1 MRKLGGGRSI
11 PNQTKHSENGFV
23 FTYLCGNDRP
33 GYVELDDEYSHNS
46 ISEGW
51 VVTGVPNVT
60 DVHVPTKLTYGG
72 QEFPVLGV
80 QSLCKDAA
88 GGDISAVRHLFV
100 ERGIYYM
107 SEYNSNAYNEWLD
120 KLSSYKVPWSACYI
134 HVPDNKLND
143 AAICWGGENGNGYGL
158 PVFSDKRNYIPG
170 EGLAYQLRFGEKTAY
185 DVDGDGHIDM
195 AINYY
200 PNSSKS
206 IIFLSPTAHKSFP
219 SGCNGNESSP
229 RIEQIA
235 AGNLILMGGSNG
247 FTNLCTG
254 IPYTT
259 KYTHSKQHSIY
270 TALTADFDGD
280 GKKEIISDI
289 CFEDSYIGENYIKVL
304 KLQADG
310 SLMEERMSVTSDTSR
325 IAQRAISDIKASTGG
340 GWNSATNGG
349 SNGNVTSL
357 GQGMFV
363 KSRKP
368 DFELV
373 KSGNAKPQSFT
384 PEQNNEMYVADF
396 NGDGQMDFY
405 FKKSIYYNLGG
416 GEFFKSAHDGRI
428 YSADFN
434 GDGLADFLDFTK
446 DKVNLY
452 ITQTNGSLSAPK
464 TIFSNGKL
472 QNVFFGDFDKDGDV
486 DVLLFV
492 PDGSAN
498 ATYFVFLRN
507 DGKGNFKKKESY
519 IEGIYEVRQSCADYD
534 GDGLY
539 ELYATKSANERTN
552 VLIHIAANLSLST
565 TILPEH
571 YTLFLADFNHDGIT
585 EMVHPKKIYSKSES
599 YIGEEVTCDPL
610 EGASVNTRPDKM
622 NRPQLIYQPNSN
634 QLKITWQRGHDAQTS
649 ACDLTYEL
657 RIGSTPGGNDI
668 MCANALPDGTR
679 RNLLEGEM
687 GRNLQ
692 FFLNT
697 NNLAEGTY
705 YVSVQAIDAG
715 RLGSEWSD
723 EAVYVHKVSAPVIA
737 PIGEGYATS
746 DTLSLRVLNPQA
758 DATYEWILPNAQI
771 TATHAGGREI
781 NAFFTKAG
789 EHPIKVI
796 MHKANGQ
803 DMESN
808 ATSSFILPFR
818 GSAKD
823 KSILTVMVDM
833 DQDGAAEIMTETNL
847 EISPFLKRNPKG
859 EYEKLRLSFNSD
871 FENADAETYLPLDYN
886 RDGFPDFYI
895 DNVNKGNLYIN
906 MAEGDGDYEYEKKA
920 DYEGYIMKYVVDLNN
935 DGYFDILDD
944 RNIPLVNQ
952 GDNLH
957 FSNKNYWDSYLYG
970 AKIVD
975 FYDVNRDGVPDL
987 IWLDGM
993 GKTKVSFKT
1002 PQADITYSKPDIFSG
1017 KELAGVADFN
1027 SDGLVDGYYFDSKA
1041 KQFVIVKGRPQSEW
1055 ICDQE
1060 VRINVKND
1068 RLRCIVDLDNNGFPD
1083 IVLSEQVV
1091 MMYEGF
1097 NYKVID
1103 ISYFENL
1110 DEYHWQPLANGEF
1123 PNGLETKITNQA
1135 PLAPAAVVARQTE
1148 QGLFINW
1155 ADAYD
1160 AETPAKQMRYNVSVK
1175 RQGQTG
1181 DDAFL
1186 ISPMNGLSDKA
1197 TIGSGIYYR
1206 RSTQM
1211 LIPASVLTE
1220 GETYE
1225 VQVQAIDLMGEHSP
1239 MTTPTAVTING
1250 KNFIEVEQATSDL
1263 DIPTTVKYVGPKASS
1278 FSLEATHS
1286 KSVED
1291 LGNGK
1296 YKINWAEAGA
1306 QTVTLKADGNTYT
1319 TQVYVNPSV
1328 DMTIH
1333 LGDGIYMEAPFKV
1346 KVPEAVRRLQ
1356 AANLYFG
1363 NRSDY
1368 SVQYTEGDSI
1378 ATFYFHTDGFVEVVY
1393 DAIVNGERR
1402 VYTAEAYVYRNT
1414 LPQPAIKFVSANG
1427 TNYMLFV
1434 NAPMDGT
1441 VKAIEVSRQNA
1452 LTKQYEV
1459 IGTAN
1464 NGTGKI
1470 RFIDTTCDNT
1480 HQAYSYRVRYVADN
1494 GVQTSESST
1503 THTPLH
1509 LSLNQCAKGIN
1520 LLWNAYE
1527 GLDVDEYIIL
1537 RGTTPKNCQEIARV
1551 DGNMQNYIDATA
1563 STADEYYYAVAFAPS
1578 TADDIIRQSWS
1589 NVVAASDAIAT
1600 QTFANSL
1607 KLTTLESNSQL
1618 SDGQRSLHL
1627 LAVVLPTFTD
1637 ISKISWHIK
1646 NGADVAKLL
1655 PTGELLFTNALGGQ
1669 GSIVV
1674 EAHTLDGSNLTA
1686 QLAIPY
1692 NLSPDVTGI
1701 NNNVIK
1707 ETSDKNGPIR
1717 YYDLTGRQVK
1727 HLVKGHIYITSQ
1739 GEKIIGK

>member
-1 MRKLGGGRSI
+1 M
-11 PNQTKHSENGFV
+11 
-23 FTYLCGNDRP
+23 
-33 GYVELDDEYSHNS
+33 
-46 ISEGW
+46 
-51 VVTGVPNVT
+51 VTGVPNVT

-88 GGDISAVRHLFV
+88 GGKIPAVRHLFV

-143 AAICWGGENGNGYGL
+143 AAICWGSYNNWGYGL

-170 EGLAYQLRFGEKTAY
+170 AGLAYQLRFGEKTAY

-200 PNSSKS
+200 SNRYNLESSE

-219 SGCNGNESSP
+219 SGSTVNESSP

-235 AGNLILMGGSNG
+235 ADNLILMGGGSNG

-259 KYTHSKQHSIY
+259 KYTPSEQHSIY

-280 GKKEIISDI
+280 GKKEIISD
-289 CFEDSYIGENYIKVL
+289 IGENYIKVL

-340 GWNSATNGG
+340 GWSSATSGG

-396 NGDGQMDFY
+396 NGDGLMDFY

-452 ITQTNGSLSAPK
+452 ITQPNGSLSAPK

-492 PDGSAN
+492 PDESAN

-519 IEGIYEVRQSCADYD
+519 IEGTYEVRQSCADYD

-539 ELYATKSANERTN
+539 ELYATELADKKTS

-565 TILPEH
+565 TKLPEY

-585 EMVHPKKIYSKSES
+585 ELVYPKKFYNKSGT
-599 YIGEEVTCDPL
+599 YIGEEVICDPL

-657 RIGSTPGGNDI
+657 RIGSTPGGSDI

-758 DATYEWILPNAQI
+758 GATYEWILPNAQI

-789 EHPIKVI
+789 EHSIKVI

-818 GSAKD
+818 NSSKD
-823 KSILTVMVDM
+823 MITPKVMVDM
-833 DQDGAAEIMTETNL
+833 DQDGVAEIME
-847 EISPFLKRNPKG
+847 EEVGPFLKRNPKG
-859 EYEKLRLSFNSD
+859 EYEKLRLSFN
-871 FENADAETYLPLDYN
+871 ADLSGFYDTYLPLDYN

-895 DNVNKGNLYIN
+895 DIGYKCNLYIN
-906 MAEGDGDYEYEKKA
+906 MAEGDGDYEYEEKA
-920 DYEGYIMKYVVDLNN
+920 DYEGDIAEYVVDLNN
-935 DGYFDILDD
+935 DGYFDMLAYH
-944 RNIPLVNQ
+944 RYYYEPVVNQ

-957 FSNKNYWDSYLYG
+957 FRYLYNDYEG
-970 AKIVD
+970 KIVGL
-975 FYDVNRDGVPDL
+975 YDVNRDGVPDL
-987 IWLDGM
+987 IWHDGM

-1002 PQADITYSKPDIFSG
+1002 PQTDITYSEPYIFSG
-1017 KELAGVADFN
+1017 EELAGVADFN
-1027 SDGLVDGYYFDSKA
+1027 SDGLVDGYYFDSEA
-1041 KQFVIVKGRPQSEW
+1041 KQLVIVKGRPQSEW

-1060 VRINVKND
+1060 VRINVKDDN
-1068 RLRCIVDLDNNGFPD
+1068 LSCIVDLDNNGFPD
-1083 IVLSEQVV
+1083 ILLSKQAI

-1103 ISYFENL
+1103 MGYIGAL

-1123 PNGLETKITNQA
+1123 PNGLKTKITNQA

-1197 TIGSGIYYR
+1197 TIGSGIHYR

-1263 DIPTTVKYVGPKASS
+1263 DTPTTVKYVGPKASS

-1296 YKINWAEAGA
+1296 YRINWAEAGA
-1306 QTVTLKADGNTYT
+1306 QTITLKADGNAYT
-1319 TQVYVNPSV
+1319 TQVNVNPSV
-1328 DMTIH
+1328 DMTLH

-1378 ATFYFHTDGFVEVVY
+1378 ATFYFHTPGFVEVVY
-1393 DAIVNGERR
+1393 NAIVNGERR

-1427 TNYMLFV
+1427 ANYMLFV
-1434 NAPMDGT
+1434 NAPIDGT
-1441 VKAIEVSRQNA
+1441 IEAIEVSRQNT

-1464 NGTGKI
+1464 IGTGKI

-1480 HQAYSYRVRYVADN
+1480 HQAYSYRVRYVANN

-1503 THTPLH
+1503 IHTPLH

-1537 RGTTPKNCQEIARV
+1537 RGTTPNNCQEIARV
-1551 DGNMQNYIDATA
+1551 DGKMQNYIDATA
-1563 STADEYYYAVAFAPS
+1563 STADGYYYAVAFAPS

-1646 NGADVAKLL
+1646 NGEDVAKLL
-1655 PTGELLFTNALGGQ
+1655 PTGELLFNNALGGQ
-1669 GSIVV
+1669 GTIVV

-1701 NNNVIK
+1701 NNNVSI

-1727 HLVKGHIYITSQ
+1727 HLVKGHIYITSH